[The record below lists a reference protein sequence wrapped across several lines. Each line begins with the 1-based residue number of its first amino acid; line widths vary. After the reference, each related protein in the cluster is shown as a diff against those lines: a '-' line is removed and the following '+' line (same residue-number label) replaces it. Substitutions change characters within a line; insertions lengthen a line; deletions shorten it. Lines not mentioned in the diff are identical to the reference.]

1 VNSHVTNYLARIMS
15 LLLRWAIIFFLFV
28 PVLAYSGESVLVV
41 LSKDAKIYNDFYSAL
56 QKKLNVDVVKIS
68 VADANNKLLKKHGY
82 IITVGYS
89 AAKKISEYKLH
100 STVVYSLVYNN
111 QQTQYKFPC
120 INTSCYYI
128 YINQPVSRYVKLFK
142 QLFPQDR
149 VLVLATTKADTVIAQ
164 ELKMASEKIGVDYKE
179 LIVKTDENITRTF
192 LNKLSNR
199 DVLLALPNASI
210 YNANNAKSILLSTY
224 HKDIPII
231 AYSKAFVKAGA
242 IAGLYS
248 GIEHVADQTARAVNT
263 IMESG
268 QQEQKEY
275 YPDDSTIEFNS
286 SVARSLNIDID
297 SINLIKRELK

>member
-1 VNSHVTNYLARIMS
+1 VNSHVTKYSARITP
-15 LLLRWAIIFFLFV
+15 LLLRWAIILFLFI
-28 PVLAYSGESVLVV
+28 PVFAHSGESVLAV

-56 QKKLNVDVVKIS
+56 QKKLNVDVVKIAA
-68 VADANNKLLKKHGY
+68 ADVNNKTLSKHSF

-89 AAKKISEYKLH
+89 AAKKVSEYKLNA
-100 STVVYSLVYNN
+100 TVVYSLIYNN
-111 QQTQYKFPC
+111 KQPQYKFSC
-120 INTSCYYI
+120 VNANCYYI
-128 YINQPVSRYVKLFK
+128 YINQSVARYVKLFK
-142 QLFPQDR
+142 RLFPQDR
-149 VLVLATTKADTVIAQ
+149 VLVLATTKADTIKSQ
-164 ELKMASEKIGVDYKE
+164 QLKIEAEKIGVNYKE

-192 LNKLSNR
+192 INKLSNR

-248 GIEHVADQTARAVNT
+248 GIEHVADQTARTVNT

-275 YPDDSTIEFNS
+275 YPDDFTIEFNS